1 MNHRLDHGLPVNLQ
15 LADTGESLLMAASS
29 SGNYRLVEMLLRK
42 GAKAD
47 LEDLRGRSA
56 IHYGSSYGKIG
67 MTLASRGASLTNI
80 DTETGD
86 TAMHLCALFLAAGLD
101 ALTMI

>member
-47 LEDLRGRSA
+47 LEDRLRHEQEDGFIIILGRIRIRIAARRCVCLFASSLQLQFAWEGLSA
-56 IHYGSSYGKIG
+56 SVQK
-67 MTLASRGASLTNI
+67 LQ
-80 DTETGD
+80 
-86 TAMHLCALFLAAGLD
+86 
-101 ALTMI
+101 